1 MRSDL
6 RSVAAPSLAF
16 QPHKLPQSCPVGR
29 YGPLICQQPLA
40 CVRCDAYKPEHV
52 LPRAGQGA
60 MHPLQLAVK
69 RVHLH
74 IHA

>member
-6 RSVAAPSLAF
+6 RSVAAPSLAV
-16 QPHKLPQSCPVGR
+16 QPLKRHQSCPVGR
-29 YGPLICQQPLA
+29 YGPLTCQQPLA
-40 CVRCDAYKPEHV
+40 CVRCDVYKPELV
-52 LPRAGQGA
+52 PPRAGQGA
-60 MHPLQLAVK
+60 LHPLKLAVK